1 MIGMLDVYLF
11 LFPLIFVSW
20 SAYKLYGGIVD
31 DIHMSLD
38 GSQAVFSSID
48 TTIDSDRSSTTDHCH
63 AI

>member
-1 MIGMLDVYLF
+1 MRARRVPFSVSSYLRI
-11 LFPLIFVSW
+11 LVCVQAVW
-20 SAYKLYGGIVD
+20 WYIVD

-48 TTIDSDRSSTTDHCH
+48 TTTDSVRSSTTDHCH

>member
-1 MIGMLDVYLF
+1 MRARRVPFSVSSYLRI
-11 LFPLIFVSW
+11 LVCVQAVW
-20 SAYKLYGGIVD
+20 RYIVD